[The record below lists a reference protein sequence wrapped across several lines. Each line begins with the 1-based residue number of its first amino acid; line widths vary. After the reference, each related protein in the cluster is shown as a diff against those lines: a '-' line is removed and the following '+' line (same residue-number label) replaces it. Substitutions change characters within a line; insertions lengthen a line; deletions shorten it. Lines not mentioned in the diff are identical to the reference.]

1 MFNVL
6 VNLYGHWAARN
17 EAKSARKQTIN
28 ELSRLNDYD
37 LQDIG
42 INRGDIRR
50 LAQDRYN
57 EILQDYQQKSRPVH
71 ANMNLK
77 GWV

>member
-6 VNLYGHWAARN
+6 VNLYGNWAARN
-17 EAKSARKQTIN
+17 EARSARKQTIN
-28 ELSRLNDYD
+28 ELSRLNDND

-50 LAQDRYN
+50 IAQDHYYDVL
-57 EILQDYQQKSRPVH
+57 EEYQEKIHPTH
-71 ANMNLK
+71 ANINLK